1 MHSKTEVFGED
12 ATAHF
17 DAHTQ
22 QANAN
27 VDDGSC
33 EVAGCMDPFAPNYKP
48 SATFDDK
55 NCAVYFVGCTD
66 PAADNWRR
74 IATVDDG
81 SCFTTVL
88 PPSAPPP
95 PPSPQRPLEE
105 QPIFSVGVRVRL
117 LNATCAAVPTVE
129 AALVG
134 ALGGDVATTANSST
148 CLLEETLRL
157 QASPSTHRPVQNPS
171 TRAPVQAQALV
182 PLVFT
187 AGGGYSAGRRV
198 AHRAHYCDDSGW
210 LHGARTMRTRA
221 HGPSNLR
228 VASVAFVSPLA
239 GSPVLTMGRVAAA
252 TAAAAAA
259 CAAADV

>member
-1 MHSKTEVFGED
+1 
-12 ATAHF
+12 
-17 DAHTQ
+17 
-22 QANAN
+22 
-27 VDDGSC
+27 
-33 EVAGCMDPFAPNYKP
+33 MDSFAQNYKP

-55 NCAVYFVGCTD
+55 SCAVYFVGCTD
-66 PAADNWRR
+66 PSADNWRR

-95 PPSPQRPLEE
+95 PPSPQGPLDE
-105 QPIFSVGVRVRL
+105 QPVFTVGVKVRL

-157 QASPSTHRPVQNPS
+157 KASPDSHRPVQNPS
-171 TRAPVQAQALV
+171 PRALAKAQALV
-182 PLVFT
+182 PPLLT
-187 AGGGYSAGRRV
+187 AGGRHSAGRRV
-198 AHRAHYCDDSGW
+198 ARRAHYCDDSGW

-221 HGPSNLR
+221 HGPSDLR
-228 VASVAFVSPLA
+228 FASVAFVSPLA
-239 GSPVLTMGRVAAA
+239 GSSVLAMGRI
-252 TAAAAAA
+252 AAAAAA
-259 CAAADV
+259 AAADVRRAPIAARG